1 MTEKKQEKNKTEEK
15 RIDPLK
21 NRIGFVD
28 LTDRHG
34 FIRVNKWN
42 QSSEDV
48 FIPQLIKNKFKL
60 KTGDIVEAKITP
72 PRRAKKEKHSAA
84 IDIVSINGTKSPYQY
99 IKQRKTFEKLTP
111 IYPNERIRLET
122 TPLKTTARI
131 IDIIAPIGQAFL
143 TFLANHHRSRS
154 L

>member
-1 MTEKKQEKNKTEEK
+1 MENNLNKEKLELMKVAELKAIAESKNIEYDKKATKPELIKVITVKMTEKKQEKTKKEER
-15 RIDPLK
+15 RIEPLK
-21 NRIGFVD
+21 NKIGIVD

-72 PRRAKKEKHSAA
+72 PRRAKK
-84 IDIVSINGTKSPYQY
+84 
-99 IKQRKTFEKLTP
+99 RKTLCS
-111 IYPNERIRLET
+111 N
-122 TPLKTTARI
+122 
-131 IDIIAPIGQAFL
+131 
-143 TFLANHHRSRS
+143 
-154 L
+154 